1 MFSPLLGLRV
11 SKTALTSEKCL
22 ECVECQV
29 FGRRS
34 LKTRGDGHTGE
45 TQRVMDTLG
54 ETHTH
59 EKVIDLG
66 PKPGQIHVKGRHD
79 DVCMRI
85 VVSEPFQFGNLLIS
99 KRFPCGFGAC
109 Q

>member
-1 MFSPLLGLRV
+1 MEAGR
-11 SKTALTSEKCL
+11 SKHA
-22 ECVECQV
+22 
-29 FGRRS
+29 
-34 LKTRGDGHTGE
+34 GDGHTGE

-85 VVSEPFQFGNLLIS
+85 VVSKPFQFGNLLIS